1 MAERTKGGFGIQSIE
16 VGALVLRALLEAG
29 RPLPLRDLARLAGM
43 HPGKVHRYL
52 VSYVRTELAVQDQN
66 TGFYGIG
73 PLAISLGL
81 AALRSVDVV
90 RIAAE
95 LLPSLLE
102 TTRETALLALW
113 TGAGPVIYL
122 LEESD
127 RPLYMNVRVGS
138 ILPVTRSA
146 AGHLFAAF
154 LPATQSRDLIR
165 AEKAKERRKGAG
177 PRMDKIVADV
187 RRRGAAAVSGD
198 LVPGVAAVAAPVL
211 DHKGRIVAAV
221 AILGPVEDT
230 DVAENSPVTRAVK
243 SCAAEISRRLGYDAT
258 SAS

>member
-16 VGALVLRALLEAG
+16 VGARVLRALLDAG

-43 HPGKVHRYL
+43 QPGKAHRYL

-90 RIAAE
+90 RIGAE
-95 LLPSLLE
+95 TLPALME
-102 TTRETALLALW
+102 ATGETALLALW
-113 TGAGPVIYL
+113 TRAGPVIYL

-146 AGHLFAAF
+146 AGHVFTAF
-154 LPATQSRDLIR
+154 LPAAQSRDLIR
-165 AEKAKERRKGAG
+165 AERAKERRKGAG
-177 PRMDKIVADV
+177 PRMEKIVAEV
-187 RRRGAAAVSGD
+187 RRRGVAAVSGD
-198 LVPGVAAVAAPVL
+198 LVPGVAAVGAPVL
-211 DHKGRIVAAV
+211 DHKGRVVAAV
-221 AILGPVEDT
+221 VTLGPVEDMA
-230 DVAENSPVTRAVK
+230 VGENSAVTRAVR
-243 SCAAEISRRLGYDAT
+243 SSAAEISRRLGYDGRPA
-258 SAS
+258 A

>member
-16 VGALVLRALLEAG
+16 VGARVLRALLEAG

-43 HPGKVHRYL
+43 QPGKAHRYL

-81 AALRSVDVV
+81 TALRSVDVV

-95 LLPSLLE
+95 GLPALLE
-102 TTRETALLALW
+102 ATRETALLAIW
-113 TGAGPVIYL
+113 TRAGPVIYL

-146 AGHLFAAF
+146 AGHVFAAF
-154 LPATQSRDLIR
+154 LPVARSRDLIR
-165 AEKAKERRKGAG
+165 AEKARERRKGAG
-177 PRMDKIVADV
+177 PRMEKILAEV
-187 RRRGAAAVSGD
+187 RRRGVAVVAGD

-211 DHKGRIVAAV
+211 DHKGAIVAAV
-221 AILGPVEDT
+221 VTLGPVEEMA
-230 DVAENSPVTRAVK
+230 VGEGSVITRAVK
-243 SCAAEISRRLGYDAT
+243 SCAAEMSRRLGYDAK
-258 SAS
+258 SVP